1 MSGAERVGAD
11 YVAAYYGAITE
22 RLEAIVESQRESLAR
37 GAELLVDAIAEERL
51 IYLFGVGGHSH
62 VGSEEFFYRAG
73 GLANVSP
80 MYDLSLTL
88 AGGGQKSTLLER
100 VEGYGDKVVKAHHLK
115 EGELLIITSVYG
127 MNACTLDAA
136 LEAKWRGCTVLAIT
150 SVEAAEATPRD
161 FVARH
166 SSGKSLHEVADL
178 TIDTQVP
185 YGDVTVSVDGIPQKV
200 GGSCNVLQC
209 FCINALVVETAR
221 RCVERGITPPIW
233 SSANVEGGDERN
245 RALLREYTPRVKYL

>member
-1 MSGAERVGAD
+1 MSGID
-11 YVAAYYGAITE
+11 YLAAYYGEINE
-22 RLEAIVESQRESLAR
+22 RLRRILKTQRTNLEKS
-37 GAELLVDAIAEERL
+37 AELLADAISEDRL

-100 VEGYGDKVVKAHHLK
+100 VEGYGDKVVKAHHLQA
-115 EGELLIITSVYG
+115 GDLLIITSVYG

-136 LEAKWRGCTVLAIT
+136 LEAKRRGCTVVAIT

-166 SSGKSLHEVADL
+166 SSGHSLHEVADVV
-178 TIDTQVP
+178 IDTQVP
-185 YGDVTVSVDGIPQKV
+185 YGDVTVSVDGVAEKV

-209 FCINALVVETAR
+209 FCINALVVETVR
-221 RCVERGITPPIW
+221 RCTERGIKPPLW
-233 SSANVEGGDERN
+233 ASANVEGGDDRN
-245 RALLREYTPRVKYL
+245 RALLESYTPRVKYL